1 MTKLLIHLFVKDPE
15 NTKSPQT
22 RGRYIS
28 LGAVTGIVCNLLLA
42 ALKITVGLLTG
53 SAGVTADGFNN
64 LSDTGSAFITQIG
77 YRLSAKPG
85 DKEHPFGHGRL
96 EYISALAVGVIIIL
110 VGFELL
116 KSSISLMLHPAAVQV
131 STFTPVVL
139 GASILLK
146 LWMFFFQK
154 KLGKKIG
161 SKALLA
167 TAQDSINDCIATLAV
182 LLCMVLYLVTAGR
195 LNLDAYVSAAV
206 ALFILYSGI
215 VTIKDTVQPLLGMPP
230 EKETIKAIDR
240 IVFSYDKFVGIHDL
254 IVHNYGPGRSFASLH
269 IEVPSD
275 VDLVA
280 CHEDVDACERRIKQ
294 ELGLEIV
301 LHIDP
306 IAVNDKLTN
315 EVRQKVASGLKIID
329 DRLTLH
335 DFRMVDGKNNVNL
348 IFDVVKPCGSKLTD
362 PELITK
368 IKQVCRFIDPR
379 YTAVVT
385 VDREYAATE
394 DA

>member
-1 MTKLLIHLFVKDPE
+1 MTALLIRLFVKNPE
-15 NTKSPQT
+15 DVKSPKT
-22 RGRYIS
+22 RGRYIG
-28 LGAVTGIVCNLLLA
+28 LGAATGIVCNLVLA
-42 ALKITVGLLTG
+42 ILKITVGLLTG

-64 LSDTGSAFITQIG
+64 LSDTGSAFITAIG

-85 DKEHPFGHGRL
+85 DREHPFGHGRL

-116 KSSISLMLHPAAVQV
+116 KSAVSLMLHPAALQV
-131 STFTPVVL
+131 RATTLVVL
-139 GASILLK
+139 GISILLK

-154 KLGKKIG
+154 KLGKKIE

-167 TAQDSINDCIATLAV
+167 TAQDSVNDCIATLAV
-182 LLCMVLYLVTAGR
+182 FICTLLYLVTNGH

-215 VTIKDTVQPLLGMPP
+215 VTIKDTIQPLLGMPP
-230 EKETIKAIDR
+230 ERETIKAIDR
-240 IVFSYDKFVGIHDL
+240 IVFSYSKFVGIHDL
-254 IVHNYGPGRSFASLH
+254 IVHNYGPGRSFATLH
-269 IEVPSD
+269 VEVPSD

-301 LHIDP
+301 LHMDP
-306 IAVNDKLTN
+306 IAVNDEKTTA
-315 EVRQKVASGLKIID
+315 VRQRVAAGLKIID

-335 DFRMVDGKNNVNL
+335 DFRMVDGKNNINL

-362 PELITK
+362 QELIAK
-368 IKQVCRFIDPR
+368 VKEVCRLVDPR

-394 DA
+394 DD

>member
-1 MTKLLIHLFVKDPE
+1 
-15 NTKSPQT
+15 
-22 RGRYIS
+22 
-28 LGAVTGIVCNLLLA
+28 
-42 ALKITVGLLTG
+42 
-53 SAGVTADGFNN
+53 
-64 LSDTGSAFITQIG
+64 
-77 YRLSAKPG
+77 
-85 DKEHPFGHGRL
+85 
-96 EYISALAVGVIIIL
+96 
-110 VGFELL
+110 
-116 KSSISLMLHPAAVQV
+116 MLHPAAVQV

-146 LWMFFFQK
+146 LWMFLFQN

-182 LLCMVLYLVTAGR
+182 LLCTVLYLVTAGR

-269 IEVPSD
+269 VEVPSD

-306 IAVNDKLTN
+306 IAINDELTN

-362 PELITK
+362 PELIAK